1 MQSLPHG
8 YTAVVVGSSGG
19 IGSALMSALQTETN
33 CANVIGLAR
42 SENNGIDLTEEP
54 SIAKAA
60 QLLKQN
66 EDVVHLIIDA
76 TGTLSFEGEGP
87 EKSLAALDPDA
98 IAAAFAINAI
108 GPALLLKHFEK
119 LLPKAGRCIFATLSA
134 RVGSIGDNR
143 LGGWYSYRSSKAAL
157 NQLIKTASIELAR
170 KRPEAVC
177 IALHPGTVET
187 KLSTP
192 FARSKFS
199 HSPQESAR
207 NLLNVLDQTGFD
219 KSGSFLAYDGSEI
232 VW

>member
-87 EKSLAALDPDA
+87 EKSLAPDH
-98 IAAAFAINAI
+98 NNV
-108 GPALLLKHFEK
+108 PDH
-119 LLPKAGRCIFATLSA
+119 
-134 RVGSIGDNR
+134 
-143 LGGWYSYRSSKAAL
+143 
-157 NQLIKTASIELAR
+157 
-170 KRPEAVC
+170 
-177 IALHPGTVET
+177 ALHS
-187 KLSTP
+187 L
-192 FARSKFS
+192 
-199 HSPQESAR
+199 
-207 NLLNVLDQTGFD
+207 GFINPEHGCD
-219 KSGSFLAYDGSEI
+219 
-232 VW
+232 